1 MPRIAESASAG
12 RSIASVTASASA
24 ATTALREVRLR
35 RDGARDG
42 GSVVNEIVETL
53 NAVRPA
59 LVIGTA
65 VIAACAYLLRE
76 FLQGGPR

>member
-1 MPRIAESASAG
+1 
-12 RSIASVTASASA
+12 
-24 ATTALREVRLR
+24 
-35 RDGARDG
+35 
-42 GSVVNEIVETL
+42 VNEIVETL